1 MPVENSMEK
10 PQHFLGCP
18 SVLNIT
24 MTIVVSLYA
33 IMGIFGYLRYGD
45 LTASIIT
52 LNLDTSDPWVFNY
65 LIFPEVSFF
74 RNVKKVFNGC
84 AVHSRRDSATLVS
97 TTVTRVLTFI
107 CYSFQ
112 TRTSRENAYR
122 PGNPFHLRSAVFR
135 TSGNNL
141 LVAEAKIQPPF
152 RHRRGNRHPNCDGTA
167 HQ

>member
-52 LNLDTSDPWVFNY
+52 LNLDTSDP
-65 LIFPEVSFF
+65 
-74 RNVKKVFNGC
+74 
-84 AVHSRRDSATLVS
+84 
-97 TTVTRVLTFI
+97 
-107 CYSFQ
+107 
-112 TRTSRENAYR
+112 
-122 PGNPFHLRSAVFR
+122 
-135 TSGNNL
+135 
-141 LVAEAKIQPPF
+141 
-152 RHRRGNRHPNCDGTA
+152 
-167 HQ
+167 